1 MKTLQKL
8 ITGALLIT
16 GFFATAQ
23 VSVNVNV
30 GIPVWGVPVTTERY
44 YYIPDIETYY
54 DIPSR
59 EYIYLHD
66 GVWVR
71 SASVPVVYRHYDFH
85 RGRKIIINDY
95 HGNAP
100 YAYYNVHRVKYVP
113 APHRVYYKEKH
124 HYKHGKGHGNG
135 HAKGHA
141 KGHGN
146 GRGRG
151 NGRH

>member
-1 MKTLQKL
+1 MKTLKYFL
-8 ITGALLIT
+8 ICVLMSTT
-16 GFFATAQ
+16 YSFAQ

-71 SASVPVVYRHYDFH
+71 SVNVPVIYRHYDFH
-85 RGRKIIINDY
+85 HGRKIVINDY
-95 HGNAP
+95 RGNAP
-100 YAYYNVHRVKYVP
+100 YAFYNVHRVKYVP
-113 APHRVYYKEKH
+113 APHRVYVKDK
-124 HYKHGKGHGNG
+124 HYKHKHKHGHGHGKSKGH
-135 HAKGHA
+135 H
-141 KGHGN
+141 
-146 GRGRG
+146 
-151 NGRH
+151 RH

>member
-1 MKTLQKL
+1 MKTLKYLTAAL
-8 ITGALLIT
+8 ILFNYSFT
-16 GFFATAQ
+16 TAQ

-71 SASVPVVYRHYDFH
+71 SVSVPVVYRDYDFH
-85 RGRKIIINDY
+85 RGRKIVIHDY
-95 HGNAP
+95 NGSAP

-113 APHRVYYKEKH
+113 AYRPRPVYVKEHYHKH
-124 HYKHGKGHGNG
+124 
-135 HAKGHA
+135 
-141 KGHGN
+141 N
-146 GRGRG
+146 GRGHG
-151 NGRH
+151 HGHGHGKHRH